1 MGARKSTKRAGKGER
16 RGLKPPRPGTER
28 IADSLSRE
36 LESFAPEELIQGDDR
51 ALRRRAERVPSGR
64 RRRQKD
70 YNWDIVIG
78 ETD

>member
-1 MGARKSTKRAGKGER
+1 MGARKSTKRTGKAER
-16 RGLKPPRPGTER
+16 RSPKPVRRGTER
-28 IADSLSRE
+28 IADSLSRN
-36 LESFAPEELIQGDDR
+36 LESFAPEELIQGEAR